1 MADCGGPALY
11 DGRSALMLI
20 PPTVLDLPMNLR
32 PARLALACFVLAAS
46 AAVAAEGIEAKVEAV
61 LKTPGY
67 QNAHWGLLV
76 VDSATGKVVY
86 EKEADRMFAP
96 ASVTKLFST
105 SAAWVDLGPDYLFRT
120 PVVRKGNVDA
130 EGILQGDLIL
140 VASGDLS
147 LGGRTGP
154 ENTLL
159 FEDNDHIY
167 ADGANKATLVPVD
180 PLGGLD
186 ELARGVAASGIKSVA
201 GDVLIDDRLF
211 EDAESTGSGPTR
223 VTPIVVNDNL
233 IDVLVAP
240 GAKAGDPASVKL
252 VPGTSYVTAD
262 VQVETVAEGGR
273 AVVHVRRVGPR
284 SVAVRGR
291 VPVGHKPVVR
301 IFEVD
306 EPASFARA
314 LLIEALRRH
323 GVRVN
328 ASPLGNDEP
337 AKLPT
342 RAEVAALPAVV
353 TYTSPP
359 FREYA
364 KVILKVS
371 HNLHASTL
379 PLLIAA
385 HHGETTEAQGLRR
398 QGRILKELG
407 VDIATISFGG
417 GAGGSRADLATPR
430 ATVALLRAMAA
441 RPDYPGFEAA
451 LPVLGRDGTLAKA
464 VDPDSPARGHARAK
478 TGTYWLDNPLNGKS
492 VLTSKA
498 LAGTIDAADG
508 RKLTFAFFVNDV
520 PMDVTGVAVS
530 EQTLAAGRLLG
541 KLCEVF
547 YGAPEGDAAGGGSR

>member
-1 MADCGGPALY
+1 MT
-11 DGRSALMLI
+11 I
-20 PPTVLDLPMNLR
+20 R
-32 PARLALACFVLAAS
+32 PARLVLLWSVLAAS
-46 AAVAAEGIEAKVEAV
+46 AAVAADGLEAKVEAV
-61 LKTPGY
+61 LKSPGY

-76 VDSATGKVVY
+76 VDSVSGKVVF
-86 EKEADRMFAP
+86 EKDADRMFAP

-105 SAAWVDLGPDYLFRT
+105 AAALVDLGPDYLFRT
-120 PVVRKGNVDA
+120 PVVRRGNVDN
-130 EGILQGDLIL
+130 EGILHGDLIL

-180 PLGGLD
+180 PLGGLE
-186 ELARGVAASGIKSVA
+186 ELARGVVAAGIKTVG

-233 IDVLVAP
+233 VDVLVAP
-240 GAKAGDPASVKL
+240 GAKEGEPASVKL
-252 VPGTSYVTAD
+252 VPATSYVAAD
-262 VQVETVAEGGR
+262 VQVETVAEGGK
-273 AVVHVRRVGPR
+273 AVVTVRRVGPR
-284 SVAVRGR
+284 SFTVRGR

-301 IFEVD
+301 IFEAD

-314 LLIEALRRH
+314 LFIETLRKR
-323 GVRVN
+323 GVHVN
-328 ASPLGNDEP
+328 VSPLGHDDPE
-337 AKLPT
+337 KLPS
-342 RAEVAALPAVV
+342 RAEVAALPTVV

-364 KVILKVS
+364 KVVLKVS

-407 VDIATISFGG
+407 VDVSTIAFGG
-417 GAGGSRADLATPR
+417 GAGGARADLVTPR

-441 RPDYPGFEAA
+441 RPDYPSYEAA

-478 TGTYWLDNPLNGKS
+478 TGTYWVDNPLTGKS

-520 PMDVTGVAVS
+520 PMDATGVAVS
-530 EQTLAAGRLLG
+530 EQTVAAGRLLG
-541 KLCEVF
+541 KLCEAF
-547 YGAPEGDAAGGGSR
+547 YEAPAPFAAAVGTAR